1 MSRKASLVLLSLFL
15 VAMFI
20 LSACS
25 PAPAEPTTVP
35 TVAPTQPPIEAPT
48 QAPTAKP
55 DGQGGDEVM
64 VVVSG
69 VELTMNDLQALE
81 QVTIKTMYK
90 EEMTEYTGVRILDL
104 LEAAGAQGESIV
116 LAADDGYE
124 AEVPIAS
131 LTEESLFAYGTNGG
145 LQTVLPGI
153 GTGAWVKGVVE
164 VRITAESEAAEEK
177 DAEIIVVVNGIG
189 FTQEDLAARAQV
201 TIETTKPGQDE
212 KEEYT
217 GVPILDLLEATGAK
231 GDTVVLVADDGYKA
245 EVSVAD
251 LTAECILYFGSQ
263 GKLRS
268 AMPGLEG
275 STWVKGVVEV
285 VSAAQE
291 SSGKEVTII
300 DALGRS
306 ITFDQLPRRIVV
318 PGKGAWMVGHP
329 LYLFPE
335 ASERV
340 LAMEARGSTVSEFI
354 VALEPGFMDKP
365 HLEMN
370 AGPEQ
375 IAPLKPDA
383 IVTKSYMKAQIGDGL
398 EAIGL
403 PVIYVELETP
413 EQFFSDV
420 TTIGQLFGNEA
431 RAREIVAFYRE
442 RMDRIEE
449 GLKDLKEEDKPSVLV
464 IQYSDRGGEIAFK
477 VPPASWM
484 QTIEVE
490 AAGGNPLWMEIAGG
504 GGWEL
509 VNFEQIAAWDPDK
522 ILVIV
527 FGSDSESVME
537 TLRGDLKWQSLGA
550 VRDGELHAF
559 PSDFYGWDV
568 PDPRWILGMTWAA
581 TKIHPDRFA
590 DVDMREEVYEFYGEM
605 YGMDKAAVDEHV
617 LPELRGDV
625 E

>member
-1 MSRKASLVLLSLFL
+1 MSRKASLVLLSVFL
-15 VAMFI
+15 VATFI

-25 PAPAEPTTVP
+25 PTPAEPTAAP
-35 TVAPTQPPIEAPT
+35 TVAPTQAPT

-55 DGQGGDEVM
+55 DAQGGGEVM
-64 VVVSG
+64 VVVNG
-69 VELTMNDLQALE
+69 VEFTMNDLQALE
-81 QVTIKTMYK
+81 QVTVKTMYK

-104 LEAAGAQGESIV
+104 LEAAGAQGGSIV
-116 LAADDGYE
+116 LMADDGYE
-124 AEVPIAS
+124 AEVPIVS
-131 LTEESLFAYGTNGG
+131 LTEESIFAYTTKGG

-164 VRITAESEAAEEK
+164 VRITAESEAAEEM
-177 DAEIIVVVNGIG
+177 DAEIVVVVNGIG
-189 FTQEDLAARAQV
+189 FTQEEFAARAQV
-201 TIETTKPGQDE
+201 TVEATQPGKDE
-212 KEEYT
+212 KEKYT
-217 GVPILDLLEATGAK
+217 GVPILDLLEATGAQ
-231 GDTVVLVADDGYKA
+231 GDTVVLVADDGYEA
-245 EVSVAD
+245 EVPVAD

-268 AMPGLEG
+268 AMPGLAG
-275 STWVKGVVEV
+275 ATWVKGVVEV
-285 VSAAQE
+285 VSTGEA
-291 SSGKEVTII
+291 SSDKGTTLT
-300 DALGRS
+300 DALGRT
-306 ITFDQLPRRIVV
+306 IIFDHLPRRIVV

-340 LAMEARGSTVSEFI
+340 LAMEARGTTVSEFI

-383 IVTKSYMKAQIGDGL
+383 IVTKSYMKEQIGDGL
-398 EAIGL
+398 EILGF

-431 RAREIVAFYRE
+431 RAMEIVAFYRE

-490 AAGGNPLWMEIAGG
+490 AAGGNPVWTEIAVG

-537 TLRGDLKWQSLGA
+537 TLWGDPKWQSLGA
-550 VRDGELHAF
+550 VQDGELHAF

-568 PDPRWILGMTWAA
+568 PDPRWILGVTWAA
-581 TKIHPDRFA
+581 TKIHPERFA
-590 DVDMREEVYEFYGEM
+590 DVDMMQEVYEFYGEM
-605 YGMDKAAVDEHV
+605 YGMDKAAVDEYIM
-617 LPELRGDV
+617 PELQGDV